1 MKRFSKILVAVAA
14 LCLLVGVLALAISA
28 NYTGATGK
36 FVVRGTGY
44 GTWEEAVA
52 ESANAEDLSKPYTI
66 YLNENWTLDEGLT
79 LSGATTNLKVNL
91 NGKTVTVTNGDPWFT
106 VTSGAKLTV
115 EGEGT
120 LNNSGEK
127 FIVAQDTDTEV
138 TVNATGEGITINNS
152 SDKDVYTFFF
162 ASSSTLNVSGKMVVN
177 TTAAGSSRT
186 IFYVYDENKNSA
198 NLNINDAYIL
208 YDTPTV
214 TGAPEGRVIYSGY
227 SNISINN
234 SKLEGIY
241 SNIIYSKTKDSADGD
256 GTVEIGATTVNTAEY
271 ITATNSVFISTKG
284 KNYYANVEGS
294 LMYLTGATKGDFT
307 NCEFYGF
314 YRAIE
319 ATLEGKTAT
328 HAHTSQLTFNN
339 CHFRDAAGYT
349 MTNLFIFG
357 PNFKLIGGSVA
368 IRGSVFAVGHASYK
382 ELDNG
387 EWFGGYVDNVLSET
401 NDLVKE
407 PVQTPGNWNNT
418 TIYNPN
424 SSIKGTLET
433 SVTLTVGGEAK
444 TFTKGYFSDE
454 DLYNSYLS
462 GPSAEPSGVI
472 VVDGVGYATVA
483 EAIEAIKEGSTVK
496 LLANVTSY
504 INKSGVSYKL
514 EPNGFT
520 FPGII
525 SETHKLV
532 DYSGVGFYK
541 LVEADASEIY
551 TVNYSFNNETKTQTV
566 AMGTVIPEMTE
577 AFPDIVEGLQKTT
590 VTDWTLPVS
599 APNDYEC
606 TGLVINAEP
615 ELETS
620 EFVVMAGGVGYETLA
635 AAVAGANGATITI
648 YKDIEVGTVINLNG
662 IEASINLNGKTITAE
677 NNWTVF
683 YVTNG
688 GSLTVTGTGTFD
700 KVGTVAA
707 ANGANS
713 VVNFYA
719 DGADAGI
726 VINHKWADTDGLDS
740 DVTLSAFSML
750 YNSTLNVSGLVTVNA
765 YNGKRIV
772 FNVHTGAAAL
782 NISKAKIVVP
792 LLERI
797 PTTTAPKGY
806 SRIIYM
812 GDGNNVTITET
823 EIEAH
828 YGQIFHVLGAE
839 NSGTKDVSAYKNT
852 DYTWTGTA
860 AQGVSIDAPTMTIV
874 AKNSRFFSNFDEF
887 GDKKNPTFME
897 VDGKLDAKFDNC
909 TIVADYSGVAAKDGA
924 ADITTTN
931 INNHQLLFTD
941 CDFVSSTGESPKSPF
956 FMWGCNYKILGG
968 TWRLLYHLTSYGS
981 HYYLPLEDSNGEL
994 TGQWVG
1000 GYMDGILVDT
1010 AKNYLTYTGV
1020 EGKYN
1025 DSTYAPAARSC
1036 KITRV
1041 IDGAPRTF
1049 TAAYF
1054 SNANDYLAEAKAY
1067 EALGAY
1073 FNTGVESTPFPNVT
1087 WNAGNGSIDK
1097 DKDLGY
1103 VKHSFKGVAD
1113 VSQYHTVDGHGND
1126 SWNYENLGTYV
1137 WEFDVSTD
1145 DGCFAK
1151 SNVTVS
1157 GRAKLPRFG
1166 ENGAFLDYE
1175 LDYINMQSFDFIEDY
1190 IYFNGE
1196 TKKISTAKGD
1206 WTRITVVVNVVLG
1219 EEKTISVPA
1228 YADNGGTLE
1237 EVADKTV
1244 PIQVVDLTQSTLSI
1258 YVDGVLLDSINFV
1271 RTDVHYFNGAI
1282 PKDYIDQGYIEG
1294 LIIKNSAE
1302 KASSICYDN
1311 IVFMPITRA
1320 DASDL
1325 GDLLIGQDGKP
1336 ASSIVDNP
1344 LFLSA
1349 PDNNAAPFNP
1359 VISVDEVEFESVKE
1373 ANAAIKEGSIVE
1385 LLADVDEA
1393 IEINYKDVKF
1403 VDNGYEFKGFV
1414 SSAYKFV
1421 DYSAARNADYSFPAD
1436 ASEIVTVTYPEYEGV
1451 SGTQTAVIGTLLKA
1465 PAVFDEV
1472 SKLLNKETKKYKVL
1486 AGWTLTEGENEQV
1499 VMGDAT
1505 TAYPV
1510 FEQVD
1515 AVVVYWKNEDGIEI
1529 LDTDFYFPGANTVL
1543 DEFNGTDIAV
1553 DHTPDYYGNG
1563 RTGWTGID
1571 EATAGLATPGGEYTI
1586 TAVMGKV
1593 APDTFPGLKYN
1604 LSLYSNYVMNFYVPM
1619 EIEGV
1624 TNLTV
1629 STTPDGSTG
1638 ISKFDSGTLG
1648 GVDVDKY
1655 GYILGLGDIEAQT
1668 FYVVYNVGEDRIAFP
1683 VYVSVPAYADIVM
1696 DMYKEDES
1704 PKGEATKALIVNM
1717 INYANQVFDLDPD
1730 FNKDSKGAE
1739 IYNDIIAQY
1748 GEKYLSYYNGL
1759 TDEKFEAGGDLYVN
1773 HGVADLNWT
1782 TKIGATDGD
1791 REALSYVESISFEFD
1806 TYEPT
1811 FLIKFSSAA
1820 KQIEIAKPDENG
1832 VINYITEGLFIYS
1845 GYVDVGTLSA
1855 KTWVEING
1863 EKYYGDADSWGD
1875 TGYDYYASTSNGA
1888 WNITGENAN
1897 RQEFFK
1903 VQNVRKDL
1911 RILLYRGDGTKDGT
1925 TKVGEVKYN
1934 LAAYINYMIESD
1946 EDYSNCIEAA
1956 KALYAYSY
1964 VSEAYKTTK

>member
-36 FVVRGTGY
+36 FVVNGQGY
-44 GTWEEAVA
+44 DTWEGEDGALA
-52 ESANAEDLSKPYTI
+52 AANNTHTI
-66 YLNENWTLDEGLT
+66 YLNEDWTLDTGLT
-79 LSGATTNLKVNL
+79 LSGATTNVKINL
-91 NGKTVTVTNGDPWFT
+91 NGKTVTVKDGTPWFT
-106 VTSGAKLTV
+106 VTTSAKLTV

-120 LNNSGEK
+120 LNNSGQM
-127 FIVAQDTDTEV
+127 FIVARNTGTNV
-138 TVNATGEGITINNS
+138 TVNATGKGITINNS
-152 SDKDVYTFFF
+152 STIANVYTFFF
-162 ASSSTLNVSGKMVVN
+162 TTGSTLNVSGKMVVN
-177 TTAAGSSRT
+177 TTAVQASGGSRT
-186 IFYVYDENKNSA
+186 IFYVYDKNKNSVK
-198 NLNINDAYIL
+198 LNINDAYIL
-208 YDTPTV
+208 YATPTV
-214 TGAPEGRVIYSGY
+214 TGAPQGKVIYSGY

-241 SNIIYSKTKDSADGD
+241 SNIIYSVTKDSTTDGD
-256 GTVEIGATTVNTAEY
+256 GTVEIGATTVNTAEH

-294 LMYLTGATKGDFT
+294 LMYLTGATKGGFT

-314 YRAIE
+314 SQAIT
-319 ATLEGKTAT
+319 ATLKGNPAT
-328 HAHTSQLTFNN
+328 YAHTSQLTFNN
-339 CHFRDAAGYT
+339 CHFREAGYT
-349 MTNLFIFG
+349 MNNLFTYG

-368 IRGSVFAVGHASYK
+368 ITGSVFAVGHASYK

-387 EWFGGYVDNVLSET
+387 EWFGGYVDNVLSEK

-424 SSIKGTLET
+424 SSIKGTLDT
-433 SVTLTVGGEAK
+433 PVTLTVGGEAK

-454 DLYNSYLS
+454 SIYESYKS

-472 VVDGVGYATVA
+472 VVDGVGYANEL

-525 SETHKLV
+525 SSTHKLV

-577 AFPDIVEGLQKTT
+577 AFPDIVEDLKKIT
-590 VTDWTLPVS
+590 VTGWTLPVS
-599 APNDYEC
+599 VPNGYEC
-606 TGLVINAEP
+606 TGLVINATP
-615 ELETS
+615 VTSTS
-620 EFVVMAGGVGYETLA
+620 EFVIMAGGVGYETLA

-648 YKDIEVGTVINLNG
+648 YKDITVGAVINLNG

-677 NNWTVF
+677 NNIWTVF

-688 GSLTVTGTGTFD
+688 GSLTVTGTGAFD

-719 DGADAGI
+719 DGATDGI
-726 VINHKWADTDGLDS
+726 VINHKWADANGGDS
-740 DVTLSAFSML
+740 DSTLSAFSML
-750 YNSTLNVSGLVTVNA
+750 SKTTLNVSGLVTVNA
-765 YNGKRIV
+765 YNGRRIV
-772 FNVHTGAAAL
+772 FNVHSGAEAL

-792 LLERI
+792 LLERT

-806 SRIIYM
+806 SWIIYM

-823 EIEAH
+823 EIEAR
-828 YGQIFHVLGAE
+828 YGQIFHVVGAE
-839 NSGTKDVSAYKNT
+839 NSGTKDVSAHKNT
-852 DYTWTGTA
+852 DYTWKDTA

-874 AKNSRFFSNFDEF
+874 AKNSRFFSNFDTF
-887 GDKKNPTFME
+887 GNRKYPTFME

-909 TIVADYSGVAAKDGA
+909 TIAADYRGVSAIENA

-941 CDFVSSTGESPKSPF
+941 CDFVSSTGANIGAPF

-968 TWRLLYHLTSYGS
+968 TWSLGYHLTSYGS
-981 HYYLPLEDSNGEL
+981 HYYLPLQDSEGEL
-994 TGQWVG
+994 TAQWVG
-1000 GYMDGILVDT
+1000 GYMDGILFDKAMT
-1010 AKNYLTYTGV
+1010 NLKHTGV
-1020 EGKYN
+1020 TNKYS

-1041 IDGAPRTF
+1041 IDGAARTF

-1073 FNTGVESTPFPNVT
+1073 FNTGVESTPFANVT
-1087 WNAGNGSIDK
+1087 WVAGNGTIDK
-1097 DKDLGY
+1097 TLGY
-1103 VKHSFKGVAD
+1103 VKHSFTGEAAA
-1113 VSQYHTVDGHGND
+1113 SEYHTVDGND
-1126 SWNYENLGTYV
+1126 NASWNYENLGTYV

-1157 GRAKLPRFG
+1157 GRANLPRFG

-1190 IYFNGE
+1190 IKFNGK

-1320 DASDL
+1320 DGEAL
-1325 GDLLIGQDGKP
+1325 GSLIGQDGKP

-1359 VISVDEVEFESVKE
+1359 VISVDEVAFESVKE

-1385 LLADVDEA
+1385 LLANVDEA

-1403 VDNGYEFKGFV
+1403 VDNGYNFKGFV

-1465 PAVFDEV
+1465 PAEFDAV
-1472 SKLLNKETKKYKVL
+1472 AKLLNEETKQYKVL
-1486 AGWTLTEGENEQV
+1486 AGWTLTEGEDVQRV
-1499 VMGDAT
+1499 TGDA

-1510 FEQVD
+1510 FDQVG
-1515 AVVVYWKNEDGIEI
+1515 AAVVYWTNEDGTQI
-1529 LDTDFYFPGANTVL
+1529 LDTDFYFPGDATVL
-1543 DEFNGTDIAV
+1543 RDFDGTDLAV
-1553 DHTPDYYGNG
+1553 NHDYDYYGYG

-1571 EATAGLATPGGEYTI
+1571 EATAGLAASGEYYVK
-1586 TAVMGKV
+1586 AVMGKV

-1629 STTPDGSTG
+1629 STTPDGSMG

-1648 GVDVDKY
+1648 GVAVDKY
-1655 GYILGLGDIEAQT
+1655 GYILGLGDIETQT
-1668 FYVVYNVGEDRIAFP
+1668 FYVVYNVDEDRIAFP
-1683 VYVSVPAYADIVM
+1683 VYVSVPAYAYIVM
-1696 DMYKEDES
+1696 DTYEEDES

-1730 FNKDSKGAE
+1730 FDKNSDGAK
-1739 IYNDIIAQY
+1739 IYNAIIAQY
-1748 GEKYLSYYNGL
+1748 GEEYLSYYKGL
-1759 TDEKFEAGGDLYVN
+1759 TDERFKEGGDLYDR
-1773 HGVADLNWT
+1773 HGVAALNVD
-1782 TKIGATDGD
+1782 ATEGD
-1791 REALSYVESISFEFD
+1791 KEARSYVESISFNFD

-1811 FLIKFSSAA
+1811 FLIKFSQAA
-1820 KQIEIAKPDENG
+1820 KEKGITKPDATG
-1832 VINYITEGLFIYS
+1832 VITYGKEGLFIYS
-1845 GYVDVGTLSA
+1845 GYVGDSTLST
-1855 KTWVEING
+1855 KIWVEKDG
-1863 EKYYGDADSWGD
+1863 EKYYGDADFWGD

-1888 WNITGENAN
+1888 WNATGEKAN
-1897 RQEFFK
+1897 LQEIFK

-1911 RILLYRGDGTKDGT
+1911 RIQLYLGDGKTAT
-1925 TKVGEVKYN
+1925 IVGEVKYN
-1934 LAAYINYMIESD
+1934 LAAYINSMIVSGA
-1946 EDYSNCIEAA
+1946 DYSNYIEAA